1 MPRKRAND
9 LQMTHGLR
17 ENFED
22 WIAKQNG
29 VDVGNSPEK
38 PRLISGGASFGGV
51 SVGESR

>member
-1 MPRKRAND
+1 MTEILMTA
-9 LQMTHGLR
+9 QMTHGLC

-29 VDVGNSPEK
+29 IDTGDIPKK

-51 SVGESR
+51 SVGESQ